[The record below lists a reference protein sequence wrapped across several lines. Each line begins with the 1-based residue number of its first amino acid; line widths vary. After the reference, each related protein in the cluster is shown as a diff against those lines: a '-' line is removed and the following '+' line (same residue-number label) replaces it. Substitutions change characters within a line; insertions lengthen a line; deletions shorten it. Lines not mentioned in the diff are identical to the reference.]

1 MTGGLCALSRPRPL
15 CHDRPLKSLTCVD
28 WEVTGMAVQVTIGP
42 PVITINHGS
51 TFLVSEFDGSITDAS
66 DQGFYS
72 RDTRYISRYQIYI
85 DGRPWTLLNSGAI
98 AYYASRIYLINP
110 SVSTE
115 HGDIAAGS
123 LGLVL
128 GRTTCW

>member
-1 MTGGLCALSRPRPL
+1 
-15 CHDRPLKSLTCVD
+15 
-28 WEVTGMAVQVTIGP
+28 MAMQVTIGP

-85 DGRPWTLLNSGAI
+85 DGRAWTLLNSGAI

-110 SVSTE
+110 AVSTE

-128 GRTTCW
+128 GRTAGEGLHEDLDIRNYSAKRIRFNLVGAAFDQ